1 MILQSLFT
9 NPEFFIIWLL
19 AIVIAITVHEFSHAF
34 ASYRLGDHTAKDL
47 GRLTL
52 NPLSHLDPIG
62 SLMLVIVG
70 FGWGKPVPF
79 NPMYLKV
86 RRWGPSIVSLAGP
99 ASNILSVV
107 FFGLILKLL
116 YANNLIGSDNLLT
129 LFLVAVIQINLIL
142 ALFNLIPIPPLDGS
156 KLLYGLISDKYMNLK
171 LMLERNGSFFLI
183 ALIVLDMLLPVSIL
197 GSLFGGLTNFVLRV
211 FT

>member
-1 MILQSLFT
+1 M
-9 NPEFFIIWLL
+9 
-19 AIVIAITVHEFSHAF
+19 
-34 ASYRLGDHTAKDL
+34 
-47 GRLTL
+47 TL

-156 KLLYGLISDKYMNLK
+156 KLLYGLISD
-171 LMLERNGSFFLI
+171 
-183 ALIVLDMLLPVSIL
+183 
-197 GSLFGGLTNFVLRV
+197 
-211 FT
+211 

>member
-183 ALIVLDMLLPVSIL
+183 ALIVLDMLLPISIL
-197 GSLFGGLTNFVLRV
+197 GSLFGGLTNFVLKV